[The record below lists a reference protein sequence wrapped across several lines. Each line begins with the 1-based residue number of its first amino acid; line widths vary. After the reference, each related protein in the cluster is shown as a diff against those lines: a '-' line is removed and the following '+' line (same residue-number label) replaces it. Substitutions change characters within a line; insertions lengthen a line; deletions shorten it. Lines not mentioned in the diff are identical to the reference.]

1 MCLVVNPSKQEN
13 QFVQHTIWRKEK
25 ERLTS
30 HILPFKLYGPPDK
43 EPWLKVQIP
52 KSRV

>member
-13 QFVQHTIWRKEK
+13 QFVYHTIRRKEK

-30 HILPFKLYGPPDK
+30 HILLFKLYGPPDR
-43 EPWLKVQIP
+43 ETWLKVQNP